1 VFPLQL
7 EPNASGSIL
16 FKPVIFLALASFNR
30 LLAYALTDAKPVGTG
45 EAKTR
50 SLALFRDLRRRVSVT
65 VRRATSGMTCMCVGP
80 PYHKYASYSRRRQ
93 MHCLRGS
100 DGRVLMRHLPCIWL
114 SQIGFRLRS
123 GAWASTVV
131 QRYSVSMLRRM
142 EFADNVAKRVNYGL
156 IISLL

>member
-7 EPNASGSIL
+7 EPNASGSIF

-45 EAKTR
+45 EVKTR

-100 DGRVLMRHLPCIWL
+100 DGRVLMRHLPPVSGCL
-114 SQIGFRLRS
+114 RLGFNCSPAHGHQLLCS
-123 GAWASTVV
+123 KYAKEDGVCG
-131 QRYSVSMLRRM
+131 QRCQ
-142 EFADNVAKRVNYGL
+142 EG
-156 IISLL
+156 